1 MTLNLFSAL
10 ANLFGGLPNRA
21 TKRSDLMTW
30 AKTEYARDW
39 EFAYQYML
47 DNRGKAPSHR
57 HTQGITHD

>member
-10 ANLFGGLPNRA
+10 ANLFGEFPNRA